1 MGSTMSKNLLE
12 KLKSLSYRANTV
24 DDWVRE
30 LHEERIRSIGS
41 MEFMLQEILGRIKE
55 LNKQE
60 NFIETTAKDALLL
73 EQRASSSIFA
83 KCPTLLGRVLTDL
96 THNGISLKE
105 AHELLNLRIQQ
116 IEEEEEH
123 GMPRL

>member
-41 MEFMLQEILGRIKE
+41 MEFMLQEILGRIKS
-55 LNKQE
+55 LISRK
-60 NFIETTAKDALLL
+60 TLSKPL
-73 EQRASSSIFA
+73 RKMHSS
-83 KCPTLLGRVLTDL
+83 
-96 THNGISLKE
+96 
-105 AHELLNLRIQQ
+105 
-116 IEEEEEH
+116 
-123 GMPRL
+123 